1 MTASNHIKGQGM
13 NVLIPVD
20 GSPCS
25 NAALAFVAA
34 RPFKDAHRPQID
46 LLNVQMPLPPRAGR
60 AVGADWARSW
70 YEAESRKVLKTA
82 VLTLQ
87 QGGLDPAW
95 YTRVGIPAVEI
106 SEWADRH
113 AVDLIVMGSHGH
125 TALKGLVLGSV
136 TQKVLAYTT
145 VPVLVLRT
153 PKAPSRASLRVG
165 IALDGSEYGTAGSD
179 YVLKHRPL
187 WGPRPVV
194 ALIHVRPPRHGGS
207 TPLHESTLGS
217 PVGNAEVARLEEA
230 AFERVLAPA
239 RQKFEQAQF
248 AVQEQ
253 RIIGEP
259 GHAIADFARSAGLDI
274 LVMGSH
280 GRGSLTAAVL
290 GSIAWRTAATCETP
304 LLLIRKIAPA
314 PAADQCRA

>member
-25 NAALAFVAA
+25 NAALAFMAA

-46 LLNVQMPLPPRAGR
+46 LLNVQRPLPPRAGR

-70 YEAESRKVLKTA
+70 YEAESRKVLKPA
-82 VLTLQ
+82 ALTLQ

-95 YTRVGIPAVEI
+95 YARVGDPAVEI

-113 AVDLIVMGSHGH
+113 PVDLIVMGSHGH
-125 TALKGLVLGSV
+125 TALKGLIFGSV
-136 TQKVLAYTT
+136 TQKVLAYST
-145 VPVLVLRT
+145 VPVLALRT
-153 PKAPSRASLRVG
+153 QKAPSRATLRVG
-165 IALDGSEYGTAGSD
+165 IALDGGEYGTAASD
-179 YVLKHRPL
+179 YVLEHRPL
-187 WGPRPVV
+187 WGLRPVV
-194 ALIHVRPPRHGGS
+194 TLIHVRPPKHGGS
-207 TPLHESTLGS
+207 LPRHESTLV
-217 PVGNAEVARLEEA
+217 PTVDEAEVARVEDA
-230 AFERVLAPA
+230 AFEQVLAPV

-253 RIIGEP
+253 RIVGQA
-259 GHAIADFARSAGLDI
+259 GHAIADFARTAGLDI

-290 GSIAWRTAATCETP
+290 GSVAWRTAATCATP
-304 LLLIRKIAPA
+304 LLLIRKITSAPT
-314 PAADQCRA
+314 AD

>member
-1 MTASNHIKGQGM
+1 MTESSHIEGQGM

-20 GSPCS
+20 GSPYS
-25 NAALAFVAA
+25 DAALAFMAA

-70 YEAESRKVLKTA
+70 YEAESRKVLKPA
-82 VLTLQ
+82 ALMLQ
-87 QGGLDPAW
+87 QGGFEPAW
-95 YTRVGIPAVEI
+95 YARVGNPAVEI

-113 AVDLIVMGSHGH
+113 PVDLIVMGSHGH

-136 TQKVLAYTT
+136 TQKVLAYST
-145 VPVLVLRT
+145 VPVLALRT
-153 PKAPSRASLRVG
+153 HKAPSRASLRVG
-165 IALDGSEYGTAGSD
+165 IALDGGEYGTTASD
-179 YVLKHRPL
+179 YVLTHRPL

-194 ALIHVRPPRHGGS
+194 TLIHVRPPKQGG
-207 TPLHESTLGS
+207 PLPPDESTSGS
-217 PVGNAEVARLEEA
+217 PVGIADVARLEDA
-230 AFERVLAPA
+230 AFEQVLAPV
-239 RQKFEQAQF
+239 RQKFEHAQF

-253 RIIGEP
+253 RIVGAP

-290 GSIAWRTAATCETP
+290 GSVAWRTAATCETP
-304 LLLIRKIAPA
+304 LLLIRKIA
-314 PAADQCRA
+314 

>member
-1 MTASNHIKGQGM
+1 MQAMTAPNYIEGQGM

-25 NAALAFVAA
+25 NAALAFMAA
-34 RPFKDAHRPQID
+34 RPFKDVHRPQID

-60 AVGADWARSW
+60 AVGAEWARSW
-70 YEAESRKVLKTA
+70 YEAESRKVLKPA
-82 VLTLQ
+82 ALTLQ

-95 YTRVGIPAVEI
+95 YTRTGNPAVEI

-113 AVDLIVMGSHGH
+113 PVDLIVMGSHGH

-136 TQKVLAYTT
+136 TQKVLAYSA
-145 VPVLVLRT
+145 VPVLTLRT
-153 PKAPSRASLRVG
+153 HKAPSRASLRVG
-165 IALDGSEYGTAGSD
+165 IALDGGEYGTAASD
-179 YVLKHRPL
+179 YVLEHRPL

-194 ALIHVRPPRHGGS
+194 TLVHVRPPRQEAS
-207 TPLHESTLGS
+207 APLHEGNLGL
-217 PVGNAEVARLEEA
+217 PVGTAEAARLEDA
-230 AFERVLAPA
+230 AFELVLAPV

-248 AVQEQ
+248 PVQEQ
-253 RIIGEP
+253 RIVGQP

-290 GSIAWRTAATCETP
+290 GSVAWRTAATCETP
-304 LLLIRKIAPA
+304 LLLIRKIA
-314 PAADQCRA
+314 

>member
-1 MTASNHIKGQGM
+1 MQAMTASNPIEGQGM
-13 NVLIPVD
+13 NLLIPVD

-25 NAALAFVAA
+25 NAALAFMAA

-70 YEAESRKVLKTA
+70 YEAESRKVLKPA
-82 VLTLQ
+82 VLALQ

-136 TQKVLAYTT
+136 TQKVLAYST
-145 VPVLVLRT
+145 VPVLALRT

-165 IALDGSEYGTAGSD
+165 IALDGSEYGTAASD
-179 YVLKHRPL
+179 YVLEHRQL
-187 WGPRPVV
+187 WGPRASV
-194 ALIHVRPPRHGGS
+194 ALIHVRRPKHGGS
-207 TPLHESTLGS
+207 LPLHESTSGL
-217 PVGNAEVARLEEA
+217 PAGNAEVARLEEA
-230 AFERVLAPA
+230 AFEQVFAPV

-248 AVQEQ
+248 AVKEQ
-253 RIIGEP
+253 CIVGEP

-274 LVMGSH
+274 LVLGSH

-290 GSIAWRTAATCETP
+290 GSVAWRTAAACETP

-314 PAADQCRA
+314 PAVG